1 MPKKMGNDNHQRNPS
16 CPMQSMIAVRQGRAD
31 CGSAMLRAFLNQ
43 KAIEDIYNSCCEYL
57 IERKGT
63 ARSPLLYFLSFRL
76 FACARGRP
84 PDFTFYDFVSCV
96 RPTSSPNICFAYMF
110 QHVSSDVFKKHF
122 RLPFCLQKYYFF
134 LKYANVRHIFLCD
147 SVIV

>member
-1 MPKKMGNDNHQRNPS
+1 MPKCAAHMPKKMGNDNHQRNPS
-16 CPMQSMIAVRQGRAD
+16 CPIQSIIAVRQGRAD

-84 PDFTFYDFVSCV
+84 PDFTFTTSSHAFV
-96 RPTSSPNICFAYMF
+96 RPHRPIYALHICFSMYRLTYSKNTF
-110 QHVSSDVFKKHF
+110 DCHF
-122 RLPFCLQKYYFF
+122 ACKVTAFF
-134 LKYANVRHIFLCD
+134 
-147 SVIV
+147 

>member
-43 KAIEDIYNSCCEYL
+43 KTIEDIYNSCCEYL

-63 ARSPLLYFLSFRL
+63 
-76 FACARGRP
+76 
-84 PDFTFYDFVSCV
+84 TK
-96 RPTSSPNICFAYMF
+96 NAYI
-110 QHVSSDVFKKHF
+110 Q
-122 RLPFCLQKYYFF
+122 
-134 LKYANVRHIFLCD
+134 IF
-147 SVIV
+147 